1 MKIKM
6 KKIFALSLFLAC
18 TLQATWA
25 TEYDFSAVVPSGQTL
40 YFHKLSSNTVEIVY
54 PSDYNTNPY
63 YNAVEP
69 TGDLVIPPTVSY
81 GGNTYQ
87 ITALGQYAFSDCDGL
102 TSLVIPSTVTMLDVC
117 SISKTGITSITIPSS
132 VTTIANS
139 VFLYS
144 TNLQSVTIDNAAA
157 SIGNQV
163 FRGCSN
169 LRSVDLGNSIT
180 SIGYAAFGECGSLSN
195 LTVPNSVTTISE
207 NGAFSSNTI
216 VHYCGNLEGAPWGA
230 RYAGC
235 TYEEN
240 DFLYEDDTKTTLLLY
255 TGTSSNVTIPNSVTS
270 IYIYAFD
277 GCSTLTNVTIPN
289 SVISIGNYAFRNCE
303 NLTSVTIPN
312 SVTSIGKYAFYN
324 CENLTSVTIPN
335 SVTSIGSST
344 FENCENLTSVTIP
357 NSVTSIGSY
366 AFGYCEN
373 LTSVT
378 IGTSVTTF
386 ERNNAFSS
394 CNNLK
399 TVYNLSALNITKGAN
414 TYGYVAKNAKRVV
427 KCTEHSGSGDNII
440 YKIPTTFTIVD
451 NDASTSEFEI
461 PSSTIPTN
469 FIYKEGS
476 VWKAKNIVLT
486 DGQDTFAAPETF
498 TAETATYTRE
508 FTNSNRSTLYLPFT
522 AAIPANFE
530 VYDFTSFANNTIS
543 FTKREDSI
551 YAYTPYL
558 VGYDLSKDGNTTT
571 CTITKTNAVFPKSES
586 ANYHPVTHDD
596 MTFSGVIS
604 RTQMTS
610 TNNYGYSNGFFVQS
624 GGSAHVN
631 PFRSYFT
638 YTPSG
643 NAPQSLPPTLNV
655 EVGYG
660 DPVGID
666 AVETPE
672 QEYDGRYG
680 KDVYDMLGR
689 LVRKNADNLEGLPQ
703 GIYIWK
709 GKKFMN
715 YDL

>member
-54 PSDYNTNPY
+54 PGDNNTNPY
-63 YNAVEP
+63 GNAVEP

-87 ITALGQYAFSDCDGL
+87 ITALGRYAFSDCDGL
-102 TSLVIPSTVTMLDVC
+102 TSLVIPSTVTKLDVC

-132 VTTIANS
+132 VTTIAGS

-144 TNLQSVTIDNAAA
+144 TNLESVTIDNAAA
-157 SIGNQV
+157 SIDYQV
-163 FRGCSN
+163 FNGCSN

-180 SIGYAAFGECGSLSN
+180 SIGYAAFHACGSLSN
-195 LTVPNSVTTISE
+195 LTVPNSVTDIDG
-207 NGAFSSNTI
+207 NAFQSYTI
-216 VHYCGNLEGAPWGA
+216 VHYCGDLEGAPWGA

-240 DFLYEDDTKTTLLLY
+240 DFLYGDDTKTTLLLY

-270 IYIYAFD
+270 IYINAFD

-289 SVISIGNYAFRNCE
+289 SVTSIGSSAFKNCD

-312 SVTSIGKYAFYN
+312 SVTR
-324 CENLTSVTIPN
+324 
-335 SVTSIGSST
+335 IGSSA
-344 FENCENLTSVTIP
+344 FESCD
-357 NSVTSIGSY
+357 
-366 AFGYCEN
+366 N

-378 IGTSVTTF
+378 IGTSVTTSTF
-386 ERNNAFSS
+386 ERYAFRN

-399 TVYNLSALNITKGAN
+399 TVYNLSALNITKGSISN
-414 TYGYVAKNAKRVV
+414 GYVGCYAKRVV

-440 YKIPTTFTIVD
+440 YKIPTSFTIVTD
-451 NDASTSEFEI
+451 DASTSESEI

-508 FTNSNRSTLYLPFT
+508 FTNSNRNTLYLPFT
-522 AAIPANFE
+522 ASIPSGLE
-530 VYDFTSFANNTIS
+530 VYDFTSFTNNTIS
-543 FTKREDSI
+543 FTEHTGDI
-551 YAYTPYL
+551 AAYTPYL

-586 ANYHPVTHDD
+586 ANYHPVTHND

-631 PFRSYFT
+631 PFRCYFT
-638 YTPSG
+638 YSPSG
-643 NAPQSLPPTLNV
+643 NAPQTLPPTLNV

-689 LVRKNADNLEGLPQ
+689 LVRKNADNLEGLPK

-709 GKKFMN
+709 GKKHFN
-715 YDL
+715 N